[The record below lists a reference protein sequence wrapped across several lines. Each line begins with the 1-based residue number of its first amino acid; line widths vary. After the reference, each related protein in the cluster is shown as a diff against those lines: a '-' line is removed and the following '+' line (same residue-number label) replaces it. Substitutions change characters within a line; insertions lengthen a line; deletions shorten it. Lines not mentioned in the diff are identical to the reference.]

1 MKAYLDYH
9 GIAYI
14 DYDVENSFQGFWALR
29 GRGAPLVV
37 AGPDIIYGYDI
48 EKIRSSLAALGY
60 RVGRDDEASANA
72 PHREKAAG
80 ISTL

>member
-14 DYDVENSFQGFWALR
+14 DYDVENSFQGFWAMR
-29 GRGAPLVV
+29 GRSVPLVV

-72 PHREKAAG
+72 PHREKATA